1 MNYQGGYI
9 KSSHVS
15 SVIRELSEKY
25 GETPE
30 IKRALNNSV
39 TNSGH
44 GAIFLGT
51 SGNYEGGDRNIRML
65 IGAHFARTVPLKV
78 GIFGGKCDRGEMTID
93 TVIRET
99 IEEIFNHKPTIY
111 MIEEIRNFLNNNTQ
125 AYFIFQVSEHH
136 RAYSYVFDI
145 SILGDF
151 IRIISQL
158 GRARKIAYYIPTKTG
173 LTIINNYYKPNVEFT
188 DLSSFNGNHPY
199 AGFDSTIKLSDFL
212 RDRYVS
218 SDRLRDSSG
227 LNEIKYLSFT
237 SLAKL
242 VYSAQTNGLYEIFNF
257 TNSKREIMPMQDFLR
272 NLLNKDIIL
281 EILNYSINN

>member
-1 MNYQGGYI
+1 MRKTFYLDDDKEQPVMAGGVIIYKI
-9 KSSHVS
+9 KNNNVS
-15 SVIRELSEKY
+15 VLLSKNRGKYEDLGGRVDLEDDVI
-25 GETPE
+25 
-30 IKRALNNSV
+30 
-39 TNSGH
+39 
-44 GAIFLGT
+44 
-51 SGNYEGGDRNIRML
+51 
-65 IGAHFARTVPLKV
+65 
-78 GIFGGKCDRGEMTID
+78 ID

-99 IEEIFNHKPTIY
+99 IEEIFNFKATIY

-136 RAYSYVFDI
+136 RAYSYVFDV

-158 GRARKIAYYIPTKTG
+158 GRDRNTAYYIPTKTG
-173 LTIINNYYKPNVEFT
+173 LTIINNYYKPDVEFT

-199 AGFDSTIKLSDFL
+199 IGIDSTIKLSDFL

-218 SDRLRDSSG
+218 RDRRDRSG
-227 LNEIKYLSFT
+227 LNEIKYLSFA

-257 TNSKREIMPMQDFLR
+257 TNSRREMMQMQDFLR

-281 EILNYSINN
+281 EILEYSIN

>member
-1 MNYQGGYI
+1 MSLQGGYI

-25 GETPE
+25 GETHE
-30 IKRALNNSV
+30 IKRAVNNSV

-65 IGAHFARTVPLKV
+65 IGAHFARTVPFKI
-78 GIFGGKCDRGEMTID
+78 GIFGGRCDRGEMTID

-99 IEEIFNHKPTIY
+99 TEEIFNLKPTQY
-111 MIEEIRNFLNNNTQ
+111 MIEEIRHFLNNNTQ
-125 AYFIFQVSEHH
+125 SYFIFQVSPNHK
-136 RAYSYVFDI
+136 AYSYIFDV

-151 IRIISQL
+151 IRIIRQL
-158 GRARKIAYYIPTKTG
+158 GRDTNISYYIPTKTG

-199 AGFDSTIKLSDFL
+199 VGIDSTIKLSDFL
-212 RDRYVS
+212 KDRYVS
-218 SDRLRDSSG
+218 SDRRDTSG
-227 LNEIKYLSFT
+227 LNEIKYLSFA

-242 VYSAQTNGLYEIFNF
+242 INSAHMNGIYEIFNF
-257 TNSKREIMPMQDFLR
+257 TNNKRESMHMQDFLIK
-272 NLLNKDIIL
+272 LLKKDIIL
-281 EILNYSINN
+281 EILNYSI